1 MKMPPPLHRW
11 SMSPKAAIRLQE
23 RLAGR
28 VRVEPLRRKVRL
40 VAGVDVAFGPDG
52 RRCLAGVV
60 VYDLGAGRV
69 IEQQLAWR
77 PVRFP
82 YLPGLLSFREA
93 PAALAALRKLKC
105 EPDVFMFDAQGL
117 AHPRR
122 LGLAAHVGLLI
133 ERPALGCAKSLLCG
147 QYQEPPRRAGRHSPL
162 VHRGETI
169 GAVLRT
175 RTDIKPVFV
184 SVGHRLTLANAV
196 RIVMQCVT
204 RYRLPEPARLA
215 HQLVTAHRTRKS
227 FS

>member
-1 MKMPPPLHRW
+1 MKIPPPLHRW

-28 VRVEPLRRKVRL
+28 VRVEPLRRRVRL

-52 RRCLAGVV
+52 RHCLAGVV
-60 VYDLGAGRV
+60 VYDLHTGQA

-82 YLPGLLSFREA
+82 YVPGLLSFREA
-93 PAALAALRKLKC
+93 PAALAALRKLRC
-105 EPDVFMFDAQGL
+105 EPDVFMFDAQGI

-133 ERPALGCAKSLLCG
+133 DRPSLGCAKSLLCG
-147 QYQEPPRRAGRHSPL
+147 DYEEPPGKAGRHSPI

-175 RTDIKPVFV
+175 RTDINPVFV
-184 SVGHRLTLANAV
+184 SVGHRLTLADAV
-196 RIVMQCVT
+196 RIVMRCVT

-215 HQLVTAHRTRKS
+215 HQLVTRHRAENA
-227 FS
+227 

>member
-1 MKMPPPLHRW
+1 
-11 SMSPKAAIRLQE
+11 MSPRAAIRLQE

-28 VRVEPLRRKVRL
+28 VRVERFRGRLRF
-40 VAGVDVAFGPDG
+40 VAGLDVAFSPDSE
-52 RRCLAGVV
+52 RCLAGVV
-60 VYDLGAGRV
+60 VYDLRAGQA

-82 YLPGLLSFREA
+82 YVPGLLSFREA
-93 PAALAALRKLKC
+93 PAALAALRKLRC
-105 EPDVFMFDAQGL
+105 EPDVFMFDAQGI

-133 ERPALGCAKSLLCG
+133 DRPSLGCAKSLLCG
-147 QYQEPPRRAGRHSPL
+147 DYDEPPRQAGRHSPL
-162 VHRGETI
+162 VHRNETI

-175 RTDIKPVFV
+175 CTDIKPVFV
-184 SVGHRLTLANAV
+184 SVGHRLTLTDAV

-215 HQLVTAHRTRKS
+215 HQLVTRHRADQTRDY
-227 FS
+227 

>member
-1 MKMPPPLHRW
+1 MKIPPPLHRW

-28 VRVEPLRRKVRL
+28 VRVESLWRRVRL
-40 VAGVDVAFGPDG
+40 VAGVDVAFAPDG

-60 VYDLGAGRV
+60 VYDPRAGQV

-82 YLPGLLSFREA
+82 YVPGLLSFREA
-93 PAALAALRKLKC
+93 PAALAALRKLRC
-105 EPDVFMFDAQGL
+105 EPDVFMFDAQGI

-133 ERPALGCAKSLLCG
+133 DRPSLGCAKSLLCG
-147 QYQEPPRRAGRHSPL
+147 DYEEPPTQAGRHSPL

-175 RTDIKPVFV
+175 RTDVKPVFV
-184 SVGHRLTLANAV
+184 SVGHRLTLTNAV

-215 HQLVTAHRTRKS
+215 HQLVTAHRMSKS
-227 FS
+227 